1 MEIDKMFELA
11 SRSKLRFSYRGLIS
25 TEDLWDL
32 KSEALDEIYRS
43 TNAELKEMS
52 EDSLLEQKQTGA
64 AVLELQVAIVKH
76 VFEVKVEEAEAKKD
90 AGERKAK
97 KEKILE
103 IIAKKQDEDLES
115 KSLDEL
121 KALAESM

>member
-1 MEIDKMFELA
+1 MEIGKMFELA

-32 KSEALDEIYRS
+32 KPEALDEIYRA

-52 EDSLLEQKQTGA
+52 EDSLLEKRRTGTE
-64 AVLELQVAIVKH
+64 VLELQVAIVRH
-76 VFEVKVEEAEAKKD
+76 VFEVKAAEVEARND
-90 AGERKAK
+90 ARERKAK
-97 KEKILE
+97 KERILE
-103 IIAKKQDEDLES
+103 IIAKKQDADLEN

-121 KALAESM
+121 KSLAESM

>member
-1 MEIDKMFELA
+1 METDKMFELA

-32 KSEALDEIYRS
+32 KLEALDEIYRS

-52 EDSLLEQKQTGA
+52 EDSLLEKKQTGVE
-64 AVLELQVAIVKH
+64 VLELQVAIVKH
-76 VFEVKVEEAEAKKD
+76 IFEVKVAETEAKKD
-90 AGERKAK
+90 ATERKAK
-97 KEKILE
+97 KERILE
-103 IIAKKQDEDLES
+103 IIAKKQDETLES
-115 KSLDEL
+115 KTIDEL

>member
-32 KSEALDEIYRS
+32 KPESLDEIYRDV
-43 TNAELKEMS
+43 NVELKKMS
-52 EDSLLEQKQTGA
+52 EDSLLEKKQAGA
-64 AVLELQVAIVKH
+64 AVLELQVAIVKYI
-76 VFEVKVEEAEAKKD
+76 FEVKIAEAEAKKD
-90 AGERKAK
+90 AKERKAR
-97 KEKILE
+97 KERILE
-103 IIAKKQDEDLES
+103 IIAKKQDEDLEG

>member
-32 KSEALDEIYRS
+32 KPEDLDAIYRS

-52 EDSLLEQKQTGA
+52 EDSLLEKKQAGA
-64 AVLELQVAIVKH
+64 EVLELQVAIVKY
-76 VFEVKVEEAEAKKD
+76 VFEVKVAEAEARKD
-90 AGERKAK
+90 AKERKAR
-97 KEKILE
+97 KERILE
-103 IIAKKQDEDLES
+103 IIAKKQDEDLEG
-115 KSLDEL
+115 KTLDEL
-121 KALAESM
+121 KVLAESM

>member
-32 KSEALDEIYRS
+32 KPEALDEIYRS

-52 EDSLLEQKQTGA
+52 EDSLLEKKQTGA
-64 AVLELQVAIVKH
+64 EVLELQVAIVKH
-76 VFEVKVEEAEAKKD
+76 VFEVRVAEAEAKKD

-97 KEKILE
+97 KERILE
-103 IIAKKQDEDLES
+103 IIAKKQDEDLEG

>member
-32 KSEALDEIYRS
+32 KPEDLDEIYRS
-43 TNAELKEMS
+43 TKAELKEMS
-52 EDSLLEQKQTGA
+52 EDSLLEKKQTGA
-64 AVLELQVAIVKH
+64 EVLELQVSIVKH
-76 VFEVKVEEAEAKKD
+76 VFEVKVAEAEARKD
-90 AGERKAK
+90 ARERKAK
-97 KEKILE
+97 KERILE

>member
-32 KSEALDEIYRS
+32 KPEALDEIYRS

-52 EDSLLEQKQTGA
+52 EDSLLDKKQTGA
-64 AVLELQVAIVKH
+64 KVIGLQVEIVKYI
-76 VFEVKVEEAEAKKD
+76 FEVKVAEAEAKKD
-90 AGERKAK
+90 ARERKAK
-97 KEKILE
+97 KERILE

>member
-11 SRSKLRFSYRGLIS
+11 SRSKLRFFYRGLIS

-32 KSEALDEIYRS
+32 KPEALDEIYRS

-52 EDSLLEQKQTGA
+52 EDSLLEKKQTGA
-64 AVLELQVAIVKH
+64 EVLELQVAIVKH

-90 AGERKAK
+90 AKERKAK
-97 KEKILE
+97 KERILE

>member
-11 SRSKLRFSYRGLIS
+11 SRSKVRFSYRGLIS

-32 KSEALDEIYRS
+32 KLEALDEIYRS

-52 EDSLLEQKQTGA
+52 EDSLLEKKQTGA
-64 AVLELQVAIVKH
+64 EVLELQVAIVKH
-76 VFEVKVEEAEAKKD
+76 VFEIKVAEAEAKKD
-90 AGERKAK
+90 ARERKAK
-97 KEKILE
+97 KERILE
-103 IIAKKQDEDLES
+103 IIAKKQDETLEG
-115 KSLDEL
+115 KTIDEL

>member
-32 KSEALDEIYRS
+32 KPETLDEIYRA
-43 TNAELKEMS
+43 TNTELKKIS
-52 EDSLLEQKQTGA
+52 EDSLLEKKQTEEE
-64 AVLELQVAIVKH
+64 VLELQVAIVKH
-76 VFEVKVEEAEAKKD
+76 IFGVKVAEAEARKD
-90 AGERKAK
+90 ARERKAR
-97 KEKILE
+97 KERILE
-103 IIAKKQDEDLES
+103 IIAKKQDEDLEG

>member
-11 SRSKLRFSYRGLIS
+11 SRSKLRYSYRGLIS

-32 KSEALDEIYRS
+32 KLEELDDIYRS

-52 EDSLLEQKQTGA
+52 EDSLLEKKQTGV
-64 AVLELQVAIVKH
+64 AVLELRVAIVKH

-90 AGERKAK
+90 ARERKAK
-97 KEKILE
+97 KERILE
-103 IIAKKQDEDLES
+103 IIAKKQDMDLEN
-115 KSLDEL
+115 KTLDEL

>member
-1 MEIDKMFELA
+1 MEIDKMFERA

-32 KSEALDEIYRS
+32 RLESLDEIYRL

-52 EDSLLEQKQTGA
+52 EDSLLEKKQIGVE
-64 AVLELQVAIVKH
+64 VLELQVAIVKH
-76 VFEVKVEEAEAKKD
+76 IFEVKIAEADARKD
-90 AGERKAK
+90 AQERKAR
-97 KEKILE
+97 KERILE
-103 IIAKKQDEDLES
+103 IIAKKQDEDLEG
-115 KSLDEL
+115 KTLDEL

>member
-1 MEIDKMFELA
+1 METEKMFELA
-11 SRSKLRFSYRGLIS
+11 SRSKLRFAYRGLIS

-32 KSEALDEIYRS
+32 KLEALDEIYRL

-52 EDSLLEQKQTGA
+52 EDSLLEEKQIGA
-64 AVLELQVAIVKH
+64 EVLELQVAIVKH
-76 VFEVKVEEAEAKKD
+76 VFEVKVAEIEAKKD
-90 AGERKAK
+90 AVERKAK
-97 KEKILE
+97 KERILE
-103 IIAKKQDEDLES
+103 IIAKKQDDDLEG

>member
-1 MEIDKMFELA
+1 METDKLFELA
-11 SRSKLRFSYRGLIS
+11 SRSKLRYSYRGLIS

-32 KSEALDEIYRS
+32 KPEALDEIYRS
-43 TNAELKEMS
+43 VNAELKEMS
-52 EDSLLEQKQTGA
+52 EDSLLEKKQTGA

-90 AGERKAK
+90 ARERKAK
-97 KEKILE
+97 KERILE
-103 IIAKKQDEDLES
+103 IIAKKQDMDLEN
-115 KSLDEL
+115 KTLDEL

>member
-32 KSEALDEIYRS
+32 KLEDLDEIYRS
-43 TNAELKEMS
+43 TNSELKEMS
-52 EDSLLEQKQTGA
+52 EDSLLEKKQTGA
-64 AVLELQVAIVKH
+64 AVLELQVGIVKH
-76 VFEVKVEEAEAKKD
+76 IFEVKVEEAEARKD
-90 AGERKAK
+90 ARERKAK
-97 KEKILE
+97 KERILE
-103 IIAKKQDEDLES
+103 IIAKKQDEDLEN
-115 KSLDEL
+115 KTLDEL

>member
-1 MEIDKMFELA
+1 METDKMFELA

-32 KSEALDEIYRS
+32 KSEALDEIYRA

-52 EDSLLEQKQTGA
+52 EDSLLEEKQTGA

-76 VFEVKVEEAEAKKD
+76 VFEAKVEEAETKKD
-90 AGERKAK
+90 ARERKAR
-97 KEKILE
+97 KERILE
-103 IIAKKQDEDLES
+103 IIAKKQDEALEG
-115 KSLDEL
+115 KTLDEL
-121 KALAESM
+121 RALAESM

>member
-32 KSEALDEIYRS
+32 KPESLDEIYRDV
-43 TNAELKEMS
+43 NVELKKMS
-52 EDSLLEQKQTGA
+52 EDSLLEKKQAGA
-64 AVLELQVAIVKH
+64 TVLELQVTIVKH
-76 VFEVKVEEAEAKKD
+76 IFEVKVAEAEAKKD
-90 AGERKAK
+90 AKERKTR
-97 KEKILE
+97 KERILE
-103 IIAKKQDEDLES
+103 IIAKKQDEDLEG

-121 KALAESM
+121 KVLAESM

>member
-11 SRSKLRFSYRGLIS
+11 SRSKLRCSYRGLIS
-25 TEDLWDL
+25 AEDLWDL
-32 KSEALDEIYRS
+32 KPEVLDEIYRA

-52 EDSLLEQKQTGA
+52 EDSLLGKKDTGS

-76 VFEVKVEEAEAKKD
+76 VFEVKVEEAEARKND
-90 AGERKAK
+90 RERKAK
-97 KEKILE
+97 KERILE
-103 IIAKKQDEDLES
+103 IIAKKQDEDLEG

>member
-1 MEIDKMFELA
+1 MEVDKMFELA

-32 KSEALDEIYRS
+32 KLEALDEIYRL

-52 EDSLLEQKQTGA
+52 EDSLLEKKQTRA
-64 AVLELQVAIVKH
+64 EALELQVMIVKH
-76 VFEVKVEEAEAKKD
+76 IFEVKAAEAEARKD
-90 AGERKAK
+90 ARERRAK
-97 KEKILE
+97 KERILE
-103 IIAKKQDEDLES
+103 IIAKKQDEDLEG
-115 KSLDEL
+115 KTLDEL